1 MSHSPRT
8 GRTSAFT
15 LIELLVVI
23 AIIAILAAILF
34 PVFAQ
39 AREKARSTSCLS
51 NLKQLGTAQMMYMQD
66 YDEITMFYRIA
77 PSSFTL
83 DQQVRASWVNV
94 LQPYVKNG
102 GAMPDLATALVRKT
116 PDGVFKCPSFSLSNI
131 QKAADRADC
140 DGNGTPGSGSA
151 NFTNPQAVL
160 ANYGMSF
167 QFSNLNGGATQGN
180 PYFNWPGSG
189 FSGSTADTAR
199 PLSYAAVQRP
209 AETANIGDGV
219 TLIRSNATPRV
230 NPQFGCESMF
240 SHTEGGN
247 YGFLDGHAKYLKGNI
262 ERHIVQKDGLWIQQY
277 LTYDK

>member
-1 MSHSPRT
+1 MSFSLRAARKFS
-8 GRTSAFT
+8 GCT

-39 AREKARSTSCLS
+39 AREKARQTSCLS
-51 NLKQLGTAQMMYMQD
+51 NLKQIGTAQMMYMQD

-77 PSSFTL
+77 PSSYSL
-83 DQQVRASWVNV
+83 DEQVKASWVNV

-102 GAMPDLATALVRKT
+102 GGMPDLASALAKKNVQ
-116 PDGVFKCPSFSLSNI
+116 DGVFKCASFNLANI
-131 QKAADRADC
+131 QKAAARADC
-140 DGNGTPGSGSA
+140 DNSAA
-151 NFTNPQAVL
+151 NFTNPQAIL

-167 QFSNLNGGATQGN
+167 QFSNLTGGATQAN

-189 FSGSTADTAR
+189 FSGTTADTAK
-199 PLSYAAVQRP
+199 PVSYSAVQRP

-240 SHTEGGN
+240 SHTDGAN
-247 YGFLDGHAKYLKGNI
+247 YGFLDGHAKYVKGNI
-262 ERHIVQKDGLWIQQY
+262 EKQVTQRDGLWVQQY